1 MTGNYSKT
9 ALIEFTR
16 YTANKGLIKASTAR
30 TWRIAVTQLLTH
42 VSEAEDADVRNID
55 IESVTRRYANR
66 NPQALKPES
75 LATYQRRLA
84 LAIHEFVKWVDDPA
98 NYKPFGLTQSVTKP
112 ASKRKAEKKSGTGA
126 SAATDKI
133 EVLTANDDSGSLP
146 LPFPIRSNFLAQV
159 VVPRDLTVAEARRIG
174 AFLET
179 VAVDFTVTGAG

>member
-1 MTGNYSKT
+1 MTGNYSKA

-16 YTANKGLIKASTAR
+16 YAANKGLIKAATAR

-42 VSEAEDADVRNID
+42 VSEIEEADVRNID

-84 LAIHEFVKWVDDPA
+84 LAIDEFVKWVDDPA
-98 NYKPFGLTQSVTKP
+98 NYKPFGLIHTAGKP
-112 ASKRKAEKKSGTGA
+112 TLKRKTEKTSGTNVSEGTDESEFLTTT
-126 SAATDKI
+126 SA
-133 EVLTANDDSGSLP
+133 SGSLP
-146 LPFPIRSNFLAQV
+146 LPFPIRSDFLAQV
-159 VVPRDLTVAEARRIG
+159 VIPRDLTVAEARRIG